1 MKKTT
6 KPKKTRTK
14 TTKTPSGRTATP
26 VVPAAK
32 RKPPRAAALSAAT
45 DAPVTGTL
53 DFKAG
58 KDL

>member
-1 MKKTT
+1 MKKNM
-6 KPKKTRTK
+6 KPIKTKKTQR
-14 TTKTPSGRTATP
+14 PSGGTATP

-32 RKPPRAAALSAAT
+32 RTPPRAAALSAET
-45 DAPVTGTL
+45 GAPVTSTP